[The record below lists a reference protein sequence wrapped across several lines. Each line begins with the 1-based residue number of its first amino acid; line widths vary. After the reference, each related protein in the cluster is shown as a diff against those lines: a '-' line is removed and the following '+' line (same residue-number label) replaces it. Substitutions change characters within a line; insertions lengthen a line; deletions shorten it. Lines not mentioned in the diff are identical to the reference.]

1 MTLRLRLQLFI
12 AFFAITVLGAAI
24 WERYVYLRARAE
36 ISDSIAED
44 IRLDEVAD
52 QLSAALSVSIF
63 ISLVLLVL
71 AWIFLDRWILA
82 PLDEMRSELRM
93 VASGTIHQVIEVA
106 NPPEIQLAAADAE
119 SMRQNL
125 VMQIDLAR
133 AAWQG
138 LEQDAPLVASM
149 RRALSPTAMET
160 TNLGLDVA
168 GQTLPASGAIAGDWW
183 DVIRTPRGIALAMVD
198 VTGHGPEAGV
208 VGLQIK
214 AIMTAALS
222 AGFAP
227 NSVME
232 RVSSGLVDVDA
243 LLATAVILEI
253 PNEKTEP
260 AQWVN
265 AGHPAGYWIDANH
278 LITTLNPTG
287 PMLAGFGG
295 TWGAKEF
302 YFNPG
307 DRIVLV
313 SDGLLETQDERGEEF
328 GTQGLITSVVMGE
341 QVGNS
346 VDLINL
352 IVATARQDSVT
363 WNRDDVSV
371 VVITRRLGE

>member
-1 MTLRLRLQLFI
+1 MTLRRRLQVFI
-12 AFFAITVLGAAI
+12 AFFAVSVLAVAI
-24 WERYVYLRARAE
+24 WERDLYLEARAE
-36 ISDSIAED
+36 LSESLAVD

-52 QLSAALSVSIF
+52 QLSAALSLSIF
-63 ISLVLLVL
+63 ISLILLVL
-71 AWIFLDRWILA
+71 AWIFLDRWVLA
-82 PLDEMRSELRM
+82 PLDEMRRELRL

-119 SMRQNL
+119 YMRQNL
-125 VMQIDLAR
+125 VAQIDLAR

-149 RRALSPTAMET
+149 RKALSPTAIDT
-160 TNLGLDVA
+160 TTLGLDVA

-232 RVSSGLVDVDA
+232 RVSAGLADVDA

-253 PNEKTEP
+253 PNDISEP
-260 AQWVN
+260 TQWVN
-265 AGHPAGYWIDANH
+265 AGHPAGYWIDTNH

-295 TWGAKEF
+295 SWNSQEF
-302 YFNPG
+302 YFGAG
-307 DRIVLV
+307 DRIILA
-313 SDGLLETQDERGEEF
+313 SDGLLETQDEKGEEF
-328 GTQGLITSVVMGE
+328 GTRGLVTSVVSGE
-341 QVGNS
+341 QARNS
-346 VDLINL
+346 SELTNL
-352 IVATARQDSVT
+352 IVSTARQDSVT
-363 WNRDDVSV
+363 WHRDDVSV
-371 VVITRRLGE
+371 VVITRRLGV

>member
-1 MTLRLRLQLFI
+1 MTLRRRLQVFI
-12 AFFAITVLGAAI
+12 ASFAVMVLGAAV
-24 WERYVYLRARAE
+24 WERYAYLQARAE
-36 ISDSIAED
+36 ISESIARD

-52 QLSAALSVSIF
+52 ELSAALSVSIF
-63 ISLVLLVL
+63 ISLLLLVL
-71 AWIFLDRWILA
+71 AWIFLERWVLA
-82 PLDEMRSELRM
+82 PLDEMRTELRM
-93 VASGTIHQVIEVA
+93 VASGTIHQVIEVS

-125 VMQIDLAR
+125 VAQIDLAR

-149 RRALSPTAMET
+149 RRALSPTAVDT
-160 TNLGLDVA
+160 TNLGIDVA

-183 DVIRTPRGIALAMVD
+183 DVIRTPSGIALAMVD

-227 NSVME
+227 NVVME
-232 RVSSGLVDVDA
+232 RVSAGLVDVDA

-253 PNEKTEP
+253 PNDKNAP

-278 LITTLNPTG
+278 LITSLYPTG

-295 TWGAKEF
+295 AWQSQELYFGA
-302 YFNPG
+302 G

-313 SDGLLETQDERGEEF
+313 SDGLLETQDEKGEEF
-328 GTQGLITSVVMGE
+328 GNRGLLASVISGE
-341 QVGNS
+341 RSQNS
-346 VDLINL
+346 AELTNL
-352 IVATARQDSVT
+352 IVSTARQDSVT